1 MFLNNAIYKFINNE
15 VDASLNK
22 RGAEL
27 KKSGLVSDIKHI
39 ANEKSY
45 TAIVHD
51 MYKVVVYYENAFQ
64 IKEVQCNCVNKKP
77 CEHILATMYQL
88 LSMKDDGIQV
98 VNNNMVNEDIKIGIK
113 YSNTPTQ
120 VLTQK
125 RKEGLLD
132 FINVNE
138 FRKIPADN
146 IKSLLSIMPMIR
158 PAQPKI
164 FGYGTE
170 YSNIL
175 HESGELEIIILKRS
189 LHHYWKDDKEF
200 TEQARVTFKLSE
212 TQILTKCNMC
222 NQKTD
227 VLCDHQYAVLTQVE
241 FQKLIFS
248 ILWADYNILA
258 KKLAENK
265 KISLDK
271 FKALFSINFEH
282 GHPNAILS
290 NKNFLDYDRLTSLT
304 REIRELKFGEND
316 EIAVMLTAM
325 SGKST
330 EVKKNA
336 FLWVIEEHDELMPIL
351 IEGVVPKTKDRL
363 SSKIE
368 TTIIPLYFNEEE
380 VKFYEHLKELEKKY
394 GDKYQHK
401 YQNIFIRSLKDNI
414 ETLKNIIHYYTI
426 EYDEYEKIKKKD
438 LEQFTFSDELV
449 SLLADTKEDQYFF
462 HLQLLLKIGDRIIDT
477 EKEEI
482 FFEHSF
488 LIIDNKAYLYEDSSI
503 PHFYHSIG
511 TKPLTSDK
519 DNPGPLLELLHELHQ
534 KFEVR
539 YPEKYQP
546 VSGELGTPVKEL
558 YFKEAGEFVLIQPKL
573 VYDET
578 LHFSIPSENR
588 FINDTADDGTIIIY
602 EPDSEDVTEFCQF
615 LAQSHSSLKTSY
627 ETYDSFFIHTHEMIK
642 NAWFLG
648 FFESCRTEGIT
659 IFGQE
664 TLKNFRFNTN
674 PANISLGISSG
685 IDWFDVN
692 VEVMFGTQKASL
704 RDWVES
710 VKNNEKFIRLDDGS
724 LGFIPDEWFEKLKQ
738 VVLLAEEEK
747 GKLKM
752 NKFRMGAVDLLF
764 EEIADEDLKSEIS
777 QKLKQLNG
785 YEFKKEYP
793 LPSNLQANPREYQ
806 VMGYQWLKALSDL
819 GFGGCLADDMGLG
832 KTLQTLSLLADQK
845 AADKGTSLAVVP
857 RSLLFNW
864 AAEIE
869 KFCPTLTFINYHGL
883 DRVTKR
889 NDILKYDLV
898 ITTYDTATNDIEFFR
913 SLTFNYVILDE
924 SQAIKN
930 PNSKRYKAMRLLKA
944 NNRLVMTGT
953 PIENNTFDL
962 YAQFSFLNPG
972 IFGSQQNFRNS
983 FALPIDKNNDQDAA
997 MMLRKII
1004 NPFLLRRTKEQVAK
1018 DLPER
1023 TENVIYC
1030 EMGNAQRDYYDA
1042 LKTRIRLDLE
1052 NNIKK
1057 EGFNK
1062 AKFKIIEGLL
1072 RLRQVCNS
1080 PQLVD
1085 PTLHRQTSVKIETLM
1100 DIIVNDL
1107 GTHNALI
1114 FSQFTSMLD
1123 LIRKELDKNHI
1134 PYAYLDGST
1143 KDRKAAVEH
1152 FEKNDHIR
1160 LFLISLKAGNTGLN
1174 LIKADYVY
1182 LVDPWWNP
1190 AVEAQA
1196 IDRTHRIGQ
1205 VKNIFAYRMICKNTI
1220 EEKILELQSKKK
1232 KLASDL
1238 VVTDENVFKS
1248 LEKDELMGLF
1258 L

>member
-1 MFLNNAIYKFINNE
+1 MFLNNAIYKYINNE
-15 VDASLNK
+15 VDASLIK
-22 RGAEL
+22 RGAEI
-27 KKSGLVSDIKHI
+27 KKSGFVRDIQHF
-39 ANEKSY
+39 EKAKFYSS
-45 TAIVHD
+45 VVMD
-51 MYKVVVYYENAFQ
+51 MFNVKVYYENAFR
-64 IKEVQCNCVNKKP
+64 IIDVTCNCSARKP
-77 CEHILATMYQL
+77 CEHGTATLYQM
-88 LSMKDDGIQV
+88 LSMKDDEFQV
-98 VNNNMVNEDIKIGIK
+98 VTNEFADVKSNETPKIIKFE
-113 YSNTPTQ
+113 PQ
-120 VLTQK
+120 VQN
-125 RKEGLLD
+125 RKNGLLD
-132 FINVNE
+132 YKRVSE
-138 FRKIPADN
+138 FRNIPADN
-146 IKSLLSIMPMIR
+146 IKTLTSIMSQLR
-158 PAQPKI
+158 PAQPKA

-170 YSNIL
+170 YSNVL

-189 LHHYWKDDKEF
+189 LHYYWNEEKEYE
-200 TEQARVTFKLSE
+200 EQARVTFKTRES
-212 TQILTKCNMC
+212 QIMTKCNVC
-222 NQKTD
+222 TQQTD

-241 FQKLIFS
+241 FQTIVFRG
-248 ILWADYNILA
+248 IWFDYKTLA

-265 KISLDK
+265 TNSVEK
-271 FKALFSINFEH
+271 FKALSNINCVD
-282 GHPNAILS
+282 GHPTANLS
-290 NKNFLDYDRLTSLT
+290 KKNFLDYDKLTDLT

-316 EIAVMLTAM
+316 EIAEMLTAM

-336 FLWVIEEHDELMPIL
+336 LLWVIEENDELMPIL

-368 TTIIPLYFNEEE
+368 KTAEPLYFNDEEL
-380 VKFYEHLKELEKKY
+380 KFYDHLKVLQKKY
-394 GDKYQHK
+394 GDKYHHQYK
-401 YQNIFIRSLKDNI
+401 NIFIRTLKENI
-414 ETLKNIIHYYTI
+414 ETLKNIIHYFTI
-426 EYDEYEKIKKKD
+426 EYDEFDKIKKKD
-438 LEQFTFSDELV
+438 LEQFTFSDQLI
-449 SLLADTKEDQYFF
+449 SLIAETKEDQYFY
-462 HLQLLLKIGDRIIDT
+462 HLQLHLKIADRIIDT

-482 FFEHSF
+482 FFDDSF
-488 LIIDNKAYLYEDSSI
+488 LILENKAYLFEDSSI
-503 PHFYHSIG
+503 MHFYNSIG
-511 TKPLTSDK
+511 NKPLTSDK
-519 DNPGPLLELLHELHQ
+519 DNPAPLLDLLHELHQ
-534 KFEVR
+534 KFEVK
-539 YPEKYQP
+539 YPGKFQP

-558 YFKEAGEFVLIQPKL
+558 YLKEAGEYVLIQPKL
-573 VYDET
+573 AYDET
-578 LHFSIPSENR
+578 LHFVVPNEDR
-588 FINDTADDGTIIIY
+588 YINETTEDGTLIIY
-602 EPDSEDVTEFCQF
+602 EPDPADVAGFCHF
-615 LAQSHSSLKTSY
+615 LAESHPSLKTSY
-627 ETYDSFFIHTHEMIK
+627 DTYGSFFIHTHEMIK
-642 NAWFLG
+642 NAWFLT
-648 FFESCRTEGIT
+648 FFESCRIEGINV
-659 IFGQE
+659 FGQE

-674 PANISLGISSG
+674 PANISIGISSG

-692 VEVMFGTQKASL
+692 VEVSFGTQKASL

-710 VKNNEKFIRLDDGS
+710 VKNNEKYIRLDDGS
-724 LGFIPDEWFEKLKQ
+724 LGFITEEWFEKLKQ

-764 EEIADEDLKSEIS
+764 EEIADEELKTEIN
-777 QKLKQLNG
+777 QKLRQLND
-785 YEFKKEYP
+785 YEFKKEYQ

-832 KTLQTLSLLADQK
+832 KTLQILSLLADQK
-845 AADKGTSLAVVP
+845 TTDKGTSLAVVP

-869 KFCPTLTFINYHGL
+869 KFCPALTFINYHGL

-889 NDILKYDLV
+889 DDIFNYDLV

-913 SLTFNYVILDE
+913 EHTFNYVILDE

-944 NNRLVMTGT
+944 TNRIVMTGT

-1030 EMGNAQRDYYDA
+1030 EMGKAQRDYYDA
-1042 LKTRIRLDLE
+1042 LKIRIREDLE

-1062 AKFKIIEGLL
+1062 ARFKIIEGLL

-1107 GTHNALI
+1107 GNHNALI
-1114 FSQFTSMLD
+1114 FSQFTTMLD
-1123 LIRKELDKNHI
+1123 LIRKELDKNNI
-1134 PYAYLDGST
+1134 SYAYLDGST

-1152 FEKNDHIR
+1152 FEKNDHIQ

-1174 LIKADYVY
+1174 LVKADYVY

-1205 VKNIFAYRMICKNTI
+1205 VKNVFAYRMICKNTI
-1220 EEKILELQSKKK
+1220 EEKILELQGKKK
-1232 KLASDL
+1232 KLAGDL

-1258 L
+1258 I

>member
-1 MFLNNAIYKFINNE
+1 MFLNNAIYKYINSE
-15 VDASLNK
+15 VDASLHK
-22 RGAEL
+22 RGAEI
-27 KKSGLVSDIKHI
+27 KKSGFVKNIQHFEKAKFYSSDVMEMFDVK
-39 ANEKSY
+39 
-45 TAIVHD
+45 
-51 MYKVVVYYENAFQ
+51 VYYENAFR
-64 IKEVQCNCVNKKP
+64 IIEVTCNCPSRKP
-77 CEHILATMYQL
+77 CEHGAATLYQML
-88 LSMKDDGIQV
+88 GMKDDEFLVGTDKSDNKKSTEKPKIVKIEPQV
-98 VNNNMVNEDIKIGIK
+98 QIKK
-113 YSNTPTQ
+113 N
-120 VLTQK
+120 
-125 RKEGLLD
+125 GLLD
-132 FINVNE
+132 FKRASD
-138 FRKIPADN
+138 FRIIPADN
-146 IKSLLSIMPMIR
+146 IKTLTSIMSRLR
-158 PAQPKI
+158 PAHPKTY
-164 FGYGTE
+164 GYGTE

-175 HESGELEIIILKRS
+175 HESGELDIKVLKRS
-189 LHHYWKDDKEF
+189 LHYNWNEEKEYA
-200 TEQARVTFKLSE
+200 EQARVTFKNRDG
-212 TQILTKCNMC
+212 QILTKCNAC
-222 NQKTD
+222 IQQTD
-227 VLCDHQYAVLTQVE
+227 VLCDHQYVVLTQVE

-248 ILWADYNILA
+248 GLWFDYNALA
-258 KKLAENK
+258 KKLADNK
-265 KISLDK
+265 KISLEK
-271 FKALFSINFEH
+271 FKALYSINFVD
-282 GHPNAILS
+282 GVPTANLS
-290 NKNFLDYDRLTSLT
+290 NKNFLDYDKLTGLT
-304 REIRELKFGEND
+304 REIRELKFGEKD
-316 EIAVMLTAM
+316 EISEMLTAM

-336 FLWVIEEHDELMPIL
+336 LLWVIEENDEPMPIL

-368 TTIIPLYFNEEE
+368 TTEEPLYFNDEEL
-380 VKFYEHLKELEKKY
+380 KFYDHLKVLQKKY
-394 GDKYQHK
+394 GDKYL
-401 YQNIFIRSLKDNI
+401 YQYKHIFIRTLKENI
-414 ETLKNIIHYYTI
+414 ETLKNIIHYFTI
-426 EYDEYEKIKKKD
+426 EYDEYEKLKKKD
-438 LEQFTFSDELV
+438 LEQFTFSDQLV
-449 SLLADTKEDQYFF
+449 SLIAETNEDQHFY
-462 HLQLLLKIGDRIIDT
+462 HLQLHLKIADRIIDT
-477 EKEEI
+477 EKEEL
-482 FFEHSF
+482 FFDDSF
-488 LIIDNKAYLYEDSSI
+488 LILENKAYLFEDSSI
-503 PHFYHSIG
+503 MHFFNSIG
-511 TKPLTSDK
+511 NKPLTSDK
-519 DNPGPLLELLHELHQ
+519 DNPAPLLDLLHELHQ
-534 KFEVR
+534 KFEVK
-539 YPEKYQP
+539 YPGKYQP

-558 YFKEAGEFVLIQPKL
+558 YLKEAGEYVLIQPKL
-573 VYDET
+573 AYDET
-578 LHFSIPSENR
+578 MHFIVPNEDR
-588 FINDTADDGTIIIY
+588 YINETTEDGTLIIY
-602 EPDSEDVTEFCQF
+602 EPDPEDIAGFCHF
-615 LAQSHSSLKTSY
+615 LAESHPSLKTSY
-627 ETYDSFFIHTHEMIK
+627 DTYGSFYIHTLEMIK
-642 NAWFLG
+642 NAWFLS
-648 FFESCRTEGIT
+648 FFESCRNEGIN

-674 PANISLGISSG
+674 PANISMGIASG

-692 VEVMFGTQKASL
+692 VEVMFGSQKASL
-704 RDWVES
+704 RDWVDS
-710 VKNNEKFIRLDDGS
+710 IKNNEKYIRLDDGS
-724 LGFIPDEWFEKLKQ
+724 LGFIPEDWFEKLKQ

-752 NKFRMGAVDLLF
+752 NKFRMGAIDLLF
-764 EEIADEDLKSEIS
+764 EEIADDELKSEIN
-777 QKLKQLNG
+777 QKLRQLND
-785 YEFKKEYP
+785 YEFKKEYQ
-793 LPSNLQANPREYQ
+793 LPSNLQAKPREYQ

-832 KTLQTLSLLADQK
+832 KTLQILSLLADQK

-869 KFCPTLTFINYHGL
+869 KFCPSLTFINYHGL

-889 NDILKYDLV
+889 DDIFNYDLI

-913 SLTFNYVILDE
+913 GHTFNYVILDE

-944 NNRLVMTGT
+944 TNRIVMTGT

-1030 EMGNAQRDYYDA
+1030 EMGKAQRDYYDA
-1042 LKTRIRLDLE
+1042 LKIRIREDLE

-1062 AKFKIIEGLL
+1062 ARFKIIEGLL

-1100 DIIVNDL
+1100 DIIANDL
-1107 GTHNALI
+1107 GNHNALI
-1114 FSQFTSMLD
+1114 FSQFTTMLD
-1123 LIRKELDKNHI
+1123 LIRKELDKNNI

-1143 KDRKAAVEH
+1143 RDRKAAVEH
-1152 FEKNDHIR
+1152 FEKNDHIQ

-1205 VKNIFAYRMICKNTI
+1205 VKNVFAYRMICKNTI
-1220 EEKILELQSKKK
+1220 EEKILELQGKKK
-1232 KLASDL
+1232 KLAGDL

>member
-1 MFLNNAIYKFINNE
+1 
-15 VDASLNK
+15 VDASLIK
-22 RGAEL
+22 RGAEI
-27 KKSGLVSDIKHI
+27 KKSGFVKDIQHF
-39 ANEKSY
+39 EKAKFYSS
-45 TAIVHD
+45 VVMD
-51 MYKVVVYYENAFQ
+51 MFNVKVYYENAFR
-64 IKEVQCNCVNKKP
+64 IIDVTCTCSARKP
-77 CEHILATMYQL
+77 CEHGTATLYQM
-88 LSMKDDGIQV
+88 LSMKDDEFQV
-98 VNNNMVNEDIKIGIK
+98 ITNEFADVKSNEAPKIIK
-113 YSNTPTQ
+113 SEPQFQN
-120 VLTQK
+120 
-125 RKEGLLD
+125 RKNGLLD
-132 FINVNE
+132 YKRVSE
-138 FRKIPADN
+138 FRNIPADN
-146 IKSLLSIMPMIR
+146 IKTLTSIMSQLR
-158 PAQPKI
+158 PAQPKS

-170 YSNIL
+170 YSNVL
-175 HESGELEIIILKRS
+175 HESGELEITILKRS
-189 LHHYWKDDKEF
+189 LHYYWNEEKEYE
-200 TEQARVTFKLSE
+200 EQARVTFKTRES
-212 TQILTKCNMC
+212 QIMTKCNVC
-222 NQKTD
+222 TQQTD

-241 FQKLIFS
+241 FQKLVFS
-248 ILWADYNILA
+248 GLWFDYNTLA
-258 KKLAENK
+258 KMLAENK
-265 KISLDK
+265 KISVEK
-271 FKALFSINFEH
+271 FKALYNINFVD
-282 GHPNAILS
+282 GHPMANLS
-290 NKNFLDYDRLTSLT
+290 KKNFLDYDKLTNLT
-304 REIRELKFGEND
+304 RGIRELKFGEND
-316 EIAVMLTAM
+316 EIAEMLTAM

-336 FLWVIEEHDELMPIL
+336 LLWVIEENDELMPIL

-368 TTIIPLYFNEEE
+368 KTAEPLYFNDEEI
-380 VKFYEHLKELEKKY
+380 KFYDHLKVLQKKY
-394 GDKYQHK
+394 GDKYHHQYK
-401 YQNIFIRSLKDNI
+401 NIFIRTLKENI
-414 ETLKNIIHYYTI
+414 ETLKNIIHYFTI
-426 EYDEYEKIKKKD
+426 EYDEYDKIKKKD
-438 LEQFTFSDELV
+438 LEQFTFSDQLI
-449 SLLADTKEDQYFF
+449 SLTAETKEDQYFY
-462 HLQLLLKIGDRIIDT
+462 HLQLHLKIADRIIDT

-482 FFEHSF
+482 FFDDSF
-488 LIIDNKAYLYEDSSI
+488 LILENKAYLFEDSSI
-503 PHFYHSIG
+503 MHFYNSIG
-511 TKPLTSDK
+511 NKPLTSDK
-519 DNPGPLLELLHELHQ
+519 DNPAPLLNLLHELHQ
-534 KFEVR
+534 KFEVK
-539 YPEKYQP
+539 YPGKFQP
-546 VSGELGTPVKEL
+546 VSGELGTPVKEIYL
-558 YFKEAGEFVLIQPKL
+558 KEAGEYVLIQPKL
-573 VYDET
+573 AYDET
-578 LHFSIPSENR
+578 LHFVVPNEDR
-588 FINDTADDGTIIIY
+588 YINETTEDGTLIIY
-602 EPDSEDVTEFCQF
+602 EPDTADVAGFCHFLSE
-615 LAQSHSSLKTSY
+615 SHPSLKTSY
-627 ETYDSFFIHTHEMIK
+627 DTYGSFFIHTHEMIK
-642 NAWFLG
+642 NAWFLT
-648 FFESCRTEGIT
+648 FFESCRIEGINV
-659 IFGQE
+659 FGQE

-674 PANISLGISSG
+674 PANISMGISSG

-692 VEVMFGTQKASL
+692 VEVSFGTQKASL

-710 VKNNEKFIRLDDGS
+710 VKNNEKYIRLDDGS
-724 LGFIPDEWFEKLKQ
+724 LGFIPEEWFEKLKQ

-764 EEIADEDLKSEIS
+764 EEIADEELKTEIN
-777 QKLKQLNG
+777 QKLRQLND
-785 YEFKKEYP
+785 YEFKKEYQ

-832 KTLQTLSLLADQK
+832 KTLQILSLLADQK
-845 AADKGTSLAVVP
+845 TTDKGTSLAVVP

-869 KFCPTLTFINYHGL
+869 KFCPALTFINYHGL

-889 NDILKYDLV
+889 DDIFNYDLV

-913 SLTFNYVILDE
+913 EYTFNYVILDE

-944 NNRLVMTGT
+944 TNRIVMTGT

-1030 EMGNAQRDYYDA
+1030 EMGKAQRDYYDA
-1042 LKTRIRLDLE
+1042 LKIRIREDLE

-1062 AKFKIIEGLL
+1062 ARFKIIEGLL

-1107 GTHNALI
+1107 GNHNALI
-1114 FSQFTSMLD
+1114 FSQFTTMLD

-1152 FEKNDHIR
+1152 FEKNDHIQ

-1174 LIKADYVY
+1174 LVKADYVY

-1205 VKNIFAYRMICKNTI
+1205 VKNVFAYRMICKNTI
-1220 EEKILELQSKKK
+1220 EEKILELQGKKK
-1232 KLASDL
+1232 KLAGDL

-1258 L
+1258 I